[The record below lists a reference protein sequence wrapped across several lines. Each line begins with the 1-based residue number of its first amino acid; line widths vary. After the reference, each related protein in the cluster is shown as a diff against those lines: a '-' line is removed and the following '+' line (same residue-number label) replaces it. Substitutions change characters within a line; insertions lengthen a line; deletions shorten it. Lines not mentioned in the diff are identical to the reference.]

1 MEYMTIGLLDKLM
14 DKVSN
19 EEKILELHSHLND
32 VNVDDIK
39 LTFIQTAGE
48 FREINIIFN
57 PNNQGN
63 LIPYFM
69 KNNGYIYYD
78 AKNFDNIKKLSL
90 MNSSVSIL
98 YRKEASS
105 LLLDIWRCRYLQYI
119 SS

>member
-78 AKNFDNIKKLSL
+78 AKNFDNIKNIITDEFFRQYPLSERGKQF
-90 MNSSVSIL
+90 I
-98 YRKEASS
+98 A
-105 LLLDIWRCRYLQYI
+105 RYLEV
-119 SS
+119 